1 MTGLDEGRTGN
12 GEPGQEAGAMPFFPG
27 PGGRRAAHAGEQ
39 PGRPAGPAAGPRETP
54 PPAPRPA
61 GTPLPAPPAAG
72 AVPATLRGAAADI
85 TTGVEGRV
93 TIEDEVMEKIAA
105 LAALE
110 VAGVAA
116 LLGRP
121 GPAAAGPA
129 AGQAATGQAATGQAA
144 GGGVRVVPRED
155 RAPDGDDSGDEV
167 TIDLAIAVEYGCVVR
182 DVAEAVKA
190 NVARVAGVML
200 GTRVAAVNVHVGDV
214 RRPARAQR

>member
-1 MTGLDEGRTGN
+1 MTGLDEGRSGN

-72 AVPATLRGAAADI
+72 AVPATLRGPAADI

-116 LLGRP
+116 LLDRP
-121 GPAAAGPA
+121 GPPAAGPA
-129 AGQAATGQAATGQAA
+129 GQAAPGRA
-144 GGGVRVVPRED
+144 GGRPGGDVRVVPRED
-155 RAPDGDDSGDEV
+155 RARDGDDSGDEV

>member
-1 MTGLDEGRTGN
+1 MTGLDEGRSGN

-54 PPAPRPA
+54 PPAPRPG

-72 AVPATLRGAAADI
+72 AVPATLRGPAADI

-116 LLGRP
+116 LLDRP
-121 GPAAAGPA
+121 GPPAAGPA
-129 AGQAATGQAATGQAA
+129 GQAAPGRA
-144 GGGVRVVPRED
+144 GGRPGGDVRVVPRED
-155 RAPDGDDSGDEV
+155 RARDGDDSGDEV

>member
-1 MTGLDEGRTGN
+1 MTGLDEGRSGN

-116 LLGRP
+116 LLDRP
-121 GPAAAGPA
+121 GPPAAGPA
-129 AGQAATGQAATGQAA
+129 GQAAPGRA
-144 GGGVRVVPRED
+144 GGRPGGDVRVVPRED
-155 RAPDGDDSGDEV
+155 RAPDGDDPGDEV

>member
-1 MTGLDEGRTGN
+1 MTGLDEGRSGN

-27 PGGRRAAHAGEQ
+27 PGARRAAHAGEQ

-116 LLGRP
+116 LLDRP
-121 GPAAAGPA
+121 GPPAAGPA
-129 AGQAATGQAATGQAA
+129 GQAAPGRA
-144 GGGVRVVPRED
+144 GGRPGGDVRVVPRED
-155 RAPDGDDSGDEV
+155 RARDGDDSGDEV